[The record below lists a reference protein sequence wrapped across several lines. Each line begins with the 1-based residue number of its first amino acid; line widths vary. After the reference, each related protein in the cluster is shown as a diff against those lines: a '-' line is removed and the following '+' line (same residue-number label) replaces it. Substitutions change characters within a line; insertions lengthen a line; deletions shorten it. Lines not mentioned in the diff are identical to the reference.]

1 MLNHLICLATP
12 HALQKNI
19 LKIFNKALLMLS
31 QVEVLN
37 REELMEF
44 IALMQLPKMG
54 YQYLLSLLKGS
65 IHLILLG
72 KDIASE

>member
-1 MLNHLICLATP
+1 
-12 HALQKNI
+12 
-19 LKIFNKALLMLS
+19 MLS